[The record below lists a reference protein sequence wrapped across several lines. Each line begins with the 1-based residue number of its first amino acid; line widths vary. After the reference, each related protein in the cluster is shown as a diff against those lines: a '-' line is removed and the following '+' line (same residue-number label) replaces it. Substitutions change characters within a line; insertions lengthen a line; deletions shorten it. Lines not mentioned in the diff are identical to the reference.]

1 MTFPPGQ
8 PPGYQPYPP
17 PAYPYGQYGQ
27 APAPYPPK
35 PSTNGFAIASLILGI
50 LGGVPLSVIFG
61 IIALNQIK
69 RSRQGGRGM
78 AIAGL
83 VLSGLWTLLI
93 IAIVVLAIVS
103 DDGSVRAT
111 DIKTGDCIA
120 ESPADGA
127 DVARLPKVSCDK
139 PHEGEV
145 YAVIRVSGDSFPGQS
160 AIRDEYEERCL
171 SALESYAPDAANDP
185 RVRNFLLYPSQE
197 TWDRG
202 DRDVVCIAITKD
214 KPTGSIKE

>member
-27 APAPYPPK
+27 TPAPYPPK

-93 IAIVVLAIVS
+93 IAIVVLAIVF
-103 DDGSVRAT
+103 DDGSVPGHRHQDRRLHRGITRGRGRRGQAAEGVVRQAT
-111 DIKTGDCIA
+111 
-120 ESPADGA
+120 
-127 DVARLPKVSCDK
+127 
-139 PHEGEV
+139 
-145 YAVIRVSGDSFPGQS
+145 
-160 AIRDEYEERCL
+160 
-171 SALESYAPDAANDP
+171 
-185 RVRNFLLYPSQE
+185 
-197 TWDRG
+197 RG
-202 DRDVVCIAITKD
+202 
-214 KPTGSIKE
+214 